1 MDGKIVRWAIFRDI
15 LGELILILI
24 VIIFQNIIYLL
35 QLNYGDYLFVYDVQD
50 LNTTRTIAELD
61 RTSVISNSKK
71 KTFSS
76 TENHSLLI
84 NFSTDDIN
92 VWTGFKAFI
101 HYYPSNANCSD
112 FLNKTELIL
121 SKAIDCNW
129 IITTPSTTGTITIKF
144 QELEVSI

>member
-1 MDGKIVRWAIFRDI
+1 MIWAIFRDF
-15 LGELILILI
+15 LGELILILILI

-50 LNTTRTIAELD
+50 LNTTRKIAELD
-61 RTSVISNSKK
+61 RTSNEWKKK